1 MDHWRGDHSCK
12 PAETGHF
19 SPQNDEGVDTAYKCS
34 LTQDMQA
41 LGRFVGRQA
50 KDLALTFT
58 DLTATDLN
66 NLGLT
71 PDEAAKRLHVLQEGK
86 LVGGV
91 DAFVIL
97 WGEMP
102 RFRWLARLV
111 ALPGI
116 NPTAVL
122 IYDRILAPLLFGMHK
137 RRQARAAS

>member
-1 MDHWRGDHSCK
+1 MKKTEIIYNGSC
-12 PAETGHF
+12 PI
-19 SPQNDEGVDTAYKCS
+19 CS
-34 LTQDMQA
+34 REVNGYA
-41 LGRFVGRQA
+41 RYAQA

-91 DAFVIL
+91 DAFIIL

-111 ALPGI
+111 ALPVI

>member
-1 MDHWRGDHSCK
+1 MVKTEVIYNGSC
-12 PAETGHF
+12 PI
-19 SPQNDEGVDTAYKCS
+19 CS
-34 LTQDMQA
+34 REVNGYARYAQSKA
-41 LGRFVGRQA
+41 
-50 KDLALTFT
+50 LALTFT
-58 DLTATDLN
+58 DLTAADLN
-66 NLGLT
+66 ILGLT
-71 PDEAAKRLHVLQEGK
+71 PDEAAKRLHVLREGT

-91 DAFVIL
+91 DAFIIL

-111 ALPGI
+111 ALPVI